1 MARRP
6 LRYRIRRLLQ
16 LGPRDWAALVR
27 ALGSLVGARAA
38 LLLLPLRSVLEF
50 ASRTPSHRLG
60 ERPRKSPTDATGA
73 GGPDGE
79 DPEDPPPPQATHAD
93 PDLERMIWAVDV
105 VGRRLFPQNPCLT
118 QAVVVQRLLRRRG
131 IPAELRIG
139 VRKEQGATLEAHAW
153 VEHEGEVVMG
163 GRGLAEDHVPFPSIL
178 SPPTPPSPRRDG
190 EENRPR

>member
-27 ALGSLVGARAA
+27 ALGSLVAARAA
-38 LLLLPLRSVLEF
+38 LLLLPLRNVLEF

-60 ERPRKSPTDATGA
+60 ERPRKSPTGATRA
-73 GGPDGE
+73 GGPGGE
-79 DPEDPPPPQATHAD
+79 DPQDPPQATHAD
-93 PDLERMIWAVDV
+93 PDMERMIWAVDV

-153 VEHEGEVVMG
+153 VEHGGEVVMG

-178 SPPTPPSPRRDG
+178 SPPPPPSPRRG
-190 EENRPR
+190 ENESRDR